1 VAEPVDDTSGSWLNV
16 SELARVRGQDKGGIS
31 RRVARLEELGAL
43 TTRPGPGRTKLI
55 NADEFAR
62 AVETLTDTVREAN
75 GRRAT
80 GPRESNGGAS
90 SDPVLGREQARRA
103 KADADLKEMQRD
115 ERLGQLAR
123 VDDIAS
129 GAALQGETLARIID
143 RLPDRADDLAA
154 VVAKEGSTGLR
165 AALKVVARELRGALA
180 NAFAALAE
188 APKPE
193 SAKIDEA
200 EPQDAEALA

>member
-193 SAKIDEA
+193 AAKIDEA
-200 EPQDAEALA
+200 EPQEAEAAA